1 MKEGEEREGR
11 KEGKR
16 KREGEKQGDRKGQEE
31 TGKKKG
37 KSLNWMHPFFVR
49 GSNSISPR
57 PSFLLVN
64 AGNRA
69 PYKVVG
75 RPRVSVITHRK
86 RTGTVWRSGQTLAGF
101 EDLE

>member
-1 MKEGEEREGR
+1 
-11 KEGKR
+11 
-16 KREGEKQGDRKGQEE
+16 
-31 TGKKKG
+31 
-37 KSLNWMHPFFVR
+37 MHPIFGR

-64 AGNRA
+64 AGNSA

-75 RPRVSVITHRK
+75 RPRVSVITHCK
-86 RTGTVWRSGQTLAGF
+86 CTGAIWRSGQTLAGF